1 MTRIKDLAL
10 YAAKALV
17 AAAAPI
23 ITKLVVDTFDVVE
36 ADVENWIAVAA
47 GAVAVYLTPNKKPA
61 S

>member
-1 MTRIKDLAL
+1 MTRITELVR

-23 ITKLVVDTFDVVE
+23 VTKLVVDVLDVIS
-36 ADVENWIAVAA
+36 ADAENWIAVAA
-47 GAVAVYLTPNKKPA
+47 GAVAVYLVPNRKLP